1 MGMKKLLLLVMA
13 VGMVGCKTKP
23 TVTQEQLWPKG
34 VPAGM
39 HEIADN
45 FPSSDPVQERER
57 VRRIADKEAKKH
69 AKKNGFPTLEDMS
82 DLIDVLI
89 PLLIK

>member
-1 MGMKKLLLLVMA
+1 MKKLLLLAMA
-13 VGMVGCKTKP
+13 LVLVGCKTQ
-23 TVTQEQLWPKG
+23 TTTITQEQLWPKG

-39 HEIADN
+39 REIADN

-69 AKKNGFPTLEDMS
+69 AKKKGFPTSEDMS

>member
-1 MGMKKLLLLVMA
+1 MKKLLLLVMA
-13 VGMVGCKTKP
+13 VVLVGCKTKP

-45 FPSSDPVQERER
+45 FPTSDPVQERER

-69 AKKNGFPTLEDMS
+69 AKKKGGMTEADKEALLN
-82 DLIDVLI
+82 VL
-89 PLLIK
+89 LHT

>member
-1 MGMKKLLLLVMA
+1 MKKLLLLVMA

-45 FPSSDPVQERER
+45 FPTSDPVQERER

-69 AKKNGFPTLEDMS
+69 AKKKGGMTEADKEA
-82 DLIDVLI
+82 
-89 PLLIK
+89 LLNVIISLLTK